1 MLQRIGN
8 SFIRYRF
15 KFDLL
20 SSSVFDLYGI
30 SLQVFFFFFLYH
42 KGQKYLLVTVLLLTL
57 EQCRGLG
64 APTLPTVGKPLVNL
78 QWLCGYSGYV
88 VSHLQ
93 VQPTVGHAVPSLRY

>member
-8 SFIRYRF
+8 NFICYRF
-15 KFDLL
+15 KFYLL

-30 SLQVFFFFFLYH
+30 YLQVLFCFYH

-64 APTLPTVGKPLVNL
+64 APTLLTVENPPVNL
-78 QWLCGYSGYV
+78 QEVVWLLWLRGVTSAGSTNCGSC
-88 VSHLQ
+88 S
-93 VQPTVGHAVPSLRY
+93 T